1 MIPIGCALPP
11 VRPDINGLH
20 LAPKAPARPADDAR
34 QRRPG
39 VQRLIA
45 CCLNPS
51 CQHEGLIDVSKFA
64 DDVGV
69 TSLCPELTEKV
80 QEALVGAFVEWRSK
94 GYSQPHRG
102 SFRRITWTP

>member
-1 MIPIGCALPP
+1 M
-11 VRPDINGLH
+11 
-20 LAPKAPARPADDAR
+20 
-34 QRRPG
+34 
-39 VQRLIA
+39 
-45 CCLNPS
+45 
-51 CQHEGLIDVSKFA
+51 SKFA